1 MSPRAADQGTLFT
14 DLLRT
19 QLTLPSAIRLGEHRA
34 YGGGDAASGALAVL
48 ASVPFFLIGVVA
60 AGWSAVER
68 RLPFIEG
75 LFTRR
80 PAYRSVPID
89 EDAEIL
95 GTYED
100 D

>member
-34 YGGGDAASGALAVL
+34 YGGGDAASGARRP